1 MSPLILKYISPK
13 LLAIVL
19 LTCITFSP
27 FSSHA
32 GMETEIDHL
41 LRYIETSDCE
51 FNRNGSIHN
60 SQDAGKHIRRKYA
73 HTKRWIKSTEDFITY
88 AATKSSTTG
97 KTYKVI
103 CGELEMPTAEWLRE
117 ELGRFRET
125 SQ

>member
-1 MSPLILKYISPK
+1 MKIPMRRQNALMLPTAAILMVI
-13 LLAIVL
+13 
-19 LTCITFSP
+19 TCLFTP
-27 FSSHA
+27 VQA
-32 GMETEIDHL
+32 AMEAEIDHL

-73 HTKRWIKSTEDFITY
+73 HTKRWVKSTEAFITY

-97 KTYKVI
+97 NTYKVI
-103 CGELEMPTAEWLRE
+103 CSELEMPTAEWLRE